1 MNLFLLIEPFS
12 WTAFFLSLAFSAA
25 SYAVQRIFGPK
36 PPKVTKGQM
45 TGELFI
51 QNAEEGVPVAEIYGG
66 APGVNIQAVL
76 WTNHVNAITN
86 SDGNLEKNAGL
97 DECYTDASGTGDA
110 GAWTVQT
117 IDSGDFEV
125 QWTFRAA
132 DSGPSGRSFLGLT
145 NGSFSIDFTAWDY
158 CMHVSTEENVSGT
171 PHPAHSV
178 FVYEGA
184 PPNKAFLDGVWEEGD
199 TLRITC
205 QSGVVKYWYKGQ
217 LLYTSPTAPSYPL
230 RIVASLACLD
240 STVEDLVL
248 STPSEDLRGGIKTA
262 GTIIWAKAPRKVVTS
277 EKQGG
282 KGAPKQTVET
292 ITYYTDLAILFGR
305 GRLRMKK
312 LWANADLIVDLDAGA
327 AQPTGLVD
335 GGTGTGGTYSQSAP
349 PDTASEGVDLFWGL
363 KVSASMV
370 GTISGTVGAGGGA
383 SMRWNEGNWEQL
395 PDALLE
401 ADVGADT
408 VPAYR
413 GWAYLV
419 IENFNL
425 SKHGG
430 IPTFTATLENMD
442 LTELGEIADHFADRV
457 GIEPGDRDFSLF
469 DGEQV
474 RGLIVNQIQ
483 APRQT
488 LEMASMPYQ
497 AEFYEAVDGTLT
509 GSYLGGASAATID
522 NDQLGMAD
530 KDAIST
536 SGDMGNLAEFVILDE
551 IQMPRQISVTAF
563 DPGKD
568 HEQSAQHAYLMSGQ
582 GEGVEAVS
590 LPMALLPD
598 EIRQTAE
605 RLIYQRHVER
615 ESLTLKLPWEYGW
628 LNPTDIVTLTLN
640 GITTRLRIGSI
651 AGALPGLLTVQA
663 VADQLA
669 VYSQAI
675 AGVSGSGYVAP
686 TVSSPV
692 RSIALLID
700 SVMLRDQDN
709 AAGYYA
715 AVTPAAD
722 GAWGGAALYR
732 DRGAGYEVAE
742 RFASPATAG
751 VTTGSGVTS
760 GTANSIDTTATI
772 TVDLYGTTA
781 TLESVTELQMLNGA
795 NAACL
800 GDGMIFQFQTAT
812 QVGGYPNRWTLSN
825 ILWARRGSDHA
836 ATTHAA
842 GSRFVLLDGAVLF
855 IRNDLAERGA
865 ARSFKAVTAGFS
877 LTDAAA
883 TSFTWD
889 ARGLKPL
896 SVVDVAGSRNGGND
910 LAVTWKRRSRLGGGW
925 LDYTDV
931 PLGEEAER
939 YEIDV
944 MSGAT
949 VLRTIAATSETASY
963 TAAQQTTDGLTPGNP
978 VEVNI
983 YQISALVGRG
993 FARNATI

>member
-1 MNLFLLIEPFS
+1 MTLLLLIEPFS

-45 TGELFI
+45 SGELWI

-66 APGVNIQAVL
+66 APGVNIQAAL
-76 WTNHVNAITN
+76 WTNHVNAVTN

-117 IDSGDFEV
+117 IDSGDFELR
-125 QWTFRAA
+125 WTFRAS

-158 CMHVSTEENVSGT
+158 CMHVSTEENISGT
-171 PHPAHSV
+171 PHPANSV

-184 PPNKAFLDGVWEEGD
+184 PPNKAYLDGVWEEGD

-205 QSGVVKYWYKGQ
+205 QSGVVKYWYKDQ
-217 LLYTSPTAPSYPL
+217 LMYTSPTAPSYPM
-230 RIVASLACLD
+230 RVVASLACLD
-240 STVEDLVL
+240 STVEDLTI

-262 GTIIWAKAPRKVVTS
+262 GTIIWAKAPRKVVTT

-292 ITYYTDLAILFGR
+292 VTYYTDLAILFGR
-305 GRLRMKK
+305 GRLRLKK
-312 LWANADLIVDLDAGA
+312 LWANADLIVNLDAGA
-327 AQPTGLVD
+327 GQATGLVD
-335 GGTGTGGTYSQSAP
+335 SGTGGGGDYTQDAP
-349 PDTASEGVDLFWGL
+349 PETSSAGVDLFWGL
-363 KVSASMV
+363 RLSSSAV
-370 GTISGTVGAGGGA
+370 GTISGSVGAGGGA
-383 SMRWNEGNWEQL
+383 AMRWYEGNYEQL
-395 PDALLE
+395 PDALIE

-425 SKHGG
+425 SKYGG
-430 IPTFTATLENMD
+430 IPTFTATVENID
-442 LTELGEIADHFADRV
+442 LTELGEIAEHLADRV
-457 GIEPGDRDFSLF
+457 GIEPGDRDFSVF

-474 RGLIVNQIQ
+474 RGLIVNQVQ
-483 APRQT
+483 SPRQT
-488 LEMASMPYQ
+488 LEMASLPYR
-497 AEFYEAVDGTLT
+497 AEFYEAVDGELT
-509 GSYLGGASAATID
+509 GVYLGGASAATVD
-522 NDQLGMAD
+522 NDHLGMAEG
-530 KDAIST
+530 DAVST
-536 SGDMGNLAEFVILDE
+536 AGEMGNLAEHSIVDE
-551 IQMPRQISVTAF
+551 IQIPRQVSVTAF

-568 HEQSAQHAYLMSGQ
+568 HELSTQHAYLMNGAGSGI
-582 GEGVEAVS
+582 EATS
-590 LPMALLPD
+590 LQMALLPD

-605 RLIYQRHVER
+605 RLIYQRHIER
-615 ESLTLKLPWEYGW
+615 ESIGLKLPWEYGY
-628 LNPTDIVTLTLN
+628 LNPSDIVTLTLN

-651 AGALPGLLTVQA
+651 TGAMPGLLEVRA
-663 VADQLA
+663 VADQLE
-669 VYSQAI
+669 VYSQSI
-675 AGVSGSGYVAP
+675 AGASGSGYVAP

-709 AAGYYA
+709 EAGYYA
-715 AVTPAAD
+715 AIVPAAD
-722 GAWGGAALYR
+722 GAWGGAVLYR
-732 DRGAGYEVAE
+732 DRGAGYEVAG
-742 RFASPATAG
+742 RFPAPATAG
-751 VTTGSGVTS
+751 VTTGSVTS
-760 GTANSIDTTATI
+760 GADNTIDTVTTI

-781 TLESVTELQMLNGA
+781 TLESVTELEMLNGA

-800 GDGMIFQFQTAT
+800 GDGMIFQFQTAV
-812 QVGGYPNRWTLSN
+812 QVGGYDNRWTLSN
-825 ILWARRGSDHA
+825 ILWARRGSDYA

-842 GSRFVLLDGAVLF
+842 GSRFVLLDAAVQF
-855 IRNDLAERGA
+855 IQNDLSERGIS
-865 ARSFKAVTAGFS
+865 RSFKAVTAGFS
-877 LTDAAA
+877 VTDAAA
-883 TSFTWD
+883 TVFTWD
-889 ARGLKPL
+889 ARTLKPL
-896 SVVDVAGSRNGGND
+896 SVVEVTGSRDGGNN
-910 LAVTWKRRSRLGGGW
+910 LTINWKRRSRLGSAW
-925 LDYTDV
+925 LDYVDA
-931 PLGEEAER
+931 PLGEDSEA
-939 YEIDV
+939 YEIDI

-963 TAAQQTTDGLTPGNP
+963 TAAEQTTDGLTPGDL

-983 YQISALVGRG
+983 YQISALAGRG
-993 FARNATI
+993 FVRNATI